1 MNDKEQQ
8 YQQALRRIDALCEG
22 ETDRISL
29 MATISCELF
38 HTFGHF
44 DWVGFYRNVG
54 NETLKVGPYQGG
66 HGCLVIPFSKGVC
79 GAAARTREVQNI
91 ADVNAIEDHI
101 ACSSTTQSELV
112 LPVIVDGELIAVFD
126 IDSDQ
131 LGAFDEIDIHYVE
144 KILKNIH

>member
-1 MNDKEQQ
+1 MNNKEQQ
-8 YQQALRRIDALCEG
+8 YQETLRRIDALCDG
-22 ETDRISL
+22 ESDRISL

-101 ACSSTTQSELV
+101 ACSSTCLLYTSPSPRDATLSRM
-112 LPVIVDGELIAVFD
+112 PSSA
-126 IDSDQ
+126 
-131 LGAFDEIDIHYVE
+131 
-144 KILKNIH
+144 

>member
-1 MNDKEQQ
+1 MNNKQQ
-8 YQQALRRIDALCEG
+8 RYQETLRRIDALCEG
-22 ETDRISL
+22 ETDRISV

-54 NETLKVGPYQGG
+54 NDILKVGPYQGG

-79 GAAARTREVQNI
+79 GAAARTREIQNI

-101 ACSSTTQSELV
+101 ACSTTTQSELV
-112 LPVIVDGELIAVFD
+112 LPVIVDNELIAVFD

-131 LGAFDEIDIHYVE
+131 LGAFDQIDIDYVG